1 MGFSENR
8 MSYHVG
14 TKFGTTCDQRR
25 PIRDKVPLTHPLPQT
40 SKWRNS
46 RGSVT
51 FSLDYTNLIKRMLR
65 ERPDYEWELRCRTI
79 SPRSQLVATPL
90 KEVGRDLVQTSSKGW
105 IMCATVSTWMQ
116 TTVLFFFCFFTHPAR
131 VCAERNRKK
140 TAPHPTAESDMKF
153 FCFKILVFE
162 LSNIQNS
169 NTSFYAPC
177 WYKTAPSLLLCLYVK
192 QFQSCQSFEIRK
204 SDAENRN
211 GHDL

>member
-1 MGFSENR
+1 
-8 MSYHVG
+8 MS
-14 TKFGTTCDQRR
+14 D
-25 PIRDKVPLTHPLPQT
+25 D
-40 SKWRNS
+40 
-46 RGSVT
+46 
-51 FSLDYTNLIKRMLR
+51 
-65 ERPDYEWELRCRTI
+65 I
-79 SPRSQLVATPL
+79 SPITIGCDALERGWEGSSSNQFERMNHVCHSKDVDADHCAFFLLV
-90 KEVGRDLVQTSSKGW
+90 
-105 IMCATVSTWMQ
+105 
-116 TTVLFFFCFFTHPAR
+116 FFTHPAR